1 MTNKH
6 P

>member
-6 P
+6 L